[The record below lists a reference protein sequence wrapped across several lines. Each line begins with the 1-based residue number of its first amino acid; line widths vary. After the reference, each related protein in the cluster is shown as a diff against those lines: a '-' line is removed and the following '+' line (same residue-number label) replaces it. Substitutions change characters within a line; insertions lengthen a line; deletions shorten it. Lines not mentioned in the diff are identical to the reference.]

1 LIPSFLPSSPIP
13 LESFFLAFLDTSDG
27 VAGRRRRRKENQEET
42 RTGKQRGGRVE
53 TKQGS
58 SKKANAPKL
67 AGWVVEFC
75 SR

>member
-1 LIPSFLPSSPIP
+1 
-13 LESFFLAFLDTSDG
+13 LDTSDG
-27 VAGRRRRRKENQEET
+27 GTGRRRRRKENQEET

-58 SKKANAPKL
+58 SKKANAQKL